1 MHSHLQAPDSE
12 TGSNTRSG
20 RLKANLLSASVN
32 SKRLMAISTRLMVI
46 STALVISYGA
56 HADAILEGERFNP
69 VTATQGMVSTSHT
82 LATDVA
88 LQVLKDGGNAVDAA
102 VTAGFALAVT
112 QPRSGNIGGGG
123 FMLIAPGDGAVPEAI
138 DYRETAPAAATEDL
152 FLDEDGKVV
161 QNRSRFT
168 HKAAGVPG
176 TVAGLALA
184 LERHGSISLKQAL
197 APAIKLASDGFIV
210 PRRFSEGL
218 EQARD
223 RMTRWPATLETFY
236 KEDGSAWQPGERFRQ
251 PELATTLQRI
261 ADQGTDGFYKGE
273 TARLIA
279 EEMAR
284 HDGLITEAD
293 LVGYKPA
300 VRTPVHGTY
309 RGYDIYSMSP
319 PSSGGV
325 HIVQILN
332 ILEGFPIAEFGH
344 NSASAIH
351 HMAEAMKLAYAD
363 RTQYLGDTDFVDVPV
378 AGLISKGYAEE
389 LRGTIRADKTRPAS
403 EIKPGQPAAYESP
416 ETTHFSVV
424 DRWGNA
430 VSNTYTINF
439 SYGSGIT
446 VAGAGFLLNN
456 EMDDFSAKPGV
467 PNAYGLIGGAA
478 NKIEPG
484 KRMLSS
490 MSPTVVR
497 KDGRNFLVTGSPGGS
512 RIITTTLQVIMNVI
526 DHGMNIQSAVSVP
539 RIHHQWLPDQIRVE
553 QGISA
558 DTVKL
563 LESKGHTVV
572 TDSAMGAIQSIMI
585 GEDGTLY
592 GGADPRRSTSSAMGF

>member
-1 MHSHLQAPDSE
+1 MHSHLQAPNSK

-20 RLKANLLSASVN
+20 RSKVIALGAIVASKSLMAVCI
-32 SKRLMAISTRLMVI
+32 RLMLISTG
-46 STALVISYGA
+46 LVISYGA

-69 VTATQGMVSTSHT
+69 VTSTQGMVSTSHT
-82 LATDVA
+82 LATEVA

-123 FMLIAPGDGAVPEAI
+123 FMLIAPGDGTAPEAI

-152 FLDEDGKVV
+152 FLDEDGNVD

-197 APAIKLASDGFIV
+197 APAIKLASDGFVV

-218 EQARD
+218 EQARE

-251 PELATTLQRI
+251 PELAATLQRI

-279 EEMAR
+279 AEMASN
-284 HDGLITEAD
+284 DGLITEAD
-293 LVGYKPA
+293 LAGYEPA
-300 VRTPVHGTY
+300 IRTPVHGTY
-309 RGYDIYSMSP
+309 RGHDIYSMSP
-319 PSSGGV
+319 PSSGGI

-332 ILEGFPIAEFGH
+332 ILEGFPIGKYGH

-389 LRGTIRADKTRPAS
+389 LRGTINADKTRPAS

-497 KDGRNFLVTGSPGGS
+497 KNGRNFLVTGSPGGS

-563 LESKGHTVV
+563 LQSKGHTVV